1 MKKTIT
7 NKELIQIFQ
16 RISSLSQNT
25 YPFQIS
31 RSIVKTSYALR
42 EEYQIYL
49 NHFRSIGD
57 EYFWKDENGN
67 YKIDQNGGYILNS
80 KTDSEKVFSILNELL
95 QEKVEDVE
103 FVQFSENE
111 MEKIKEITPEDY
123 EFFEKYLIKEEN
135 RKEQ

>member
-49 NHFRSIGD
+49 NHFRIIGD
-57 EYFWKDENGN
+57 EYFRKDENGN

>member
-49 NHFRSIGD
+49 NHLFAAVK
-57 EYFWKDENGN
+57 EL
-67 YKIDQNGGYILNS
+67 YKIVKDQAETI
-80 KTDSEKVFSILNELL
+80 KKM
-95 QEKVEDVE
+95 QEG
-103 FVQFSENE
+103 
-111 MEKIKEITPEDY
+111 T
-123 EFFEKYLIKEEN
+123 
-135 RKEQ
+135 